1 MPTRPGDR
9 FGRYEIR
16 AEIGS
21 GAMGQVFHAHDPRLD
36 RPVALKLIGDERE
49 KHPEARGRFEQEAR
63 SPSPLNHPNI
73 VTTYDIGEES
83 GRLFIVMELLD
94 GESLRRLH
102 TGPMSVAAQVR
113 VA

>member
-1 MPTRPGDR
+1 MPTKPGDR

-36 RPVALKLIGDERE
+36 RPVALKLIGNERE
-49 KHPEARGRFEQEAR
+49 QEQEAR
-63 SPSPLNHPNI
+63 SASSLNHPNI

-94 GESLRRLH
+94 GESLRRLL
-102 TGPMSVAAQVR
+102 TGPMSV
-113 VA
+113 